1 MNINTENKLHELS
14 VYANINLNN
23 INKTQN
29 INNNKNNDNS
39 TNNIT
44 RIQRKASTM
53 NYKQRELQ
61 ERISNIQSQEAK
73 INEIEKTLE
82 NAKYSYSE
90 KLKNEKKEFT
100 NIKVKI
106 EQLSKQEDELKLKSN
121 ENVEKQKSDD
131 KSEEIKVISVIEE
144 TLKKIEQVKNQISI
158 YKSKLMALED
168 DVKKA
173 VSKQSST
180 NDIRDKDFIKEELG
194 FISIDNNI
202 QTGIIINIAI

>member
-202 QTGIIINIAI
+202 QTGIIINITI

>member
-1 MNINTENKLHELS
+1 MNHNYFFISTTWSILGLS
-14 VYANINLNN
+14 IAEY
-23 INKTQN
+23 
-29 INNNKNNDNS
+29 NS
-39 TNNIT
+39 AT
-44 RIQRKASTM
+44 S
-53 NYKQRELQ
+53 
-61 ERISNIQSQEAK
+61 
-73 INEIEKTLE
+73 
-82 NAKYSYSE
+82 SY
-90 KLKNEKKEFT
+90 
-100 NIKVKI
+100 I
-106 EQLSKQEDELKLKSN
+106 KLKSN

-180 NDIRDKDFIKEELG
+180 NDNRDKDFIKEELG

>member
-29 INNNKNNDNS
+29 INDNKNNDNS
-39 TNNIT
+39 SNNIT

>member
-131 KSEEIKVISVIEE
+131 KSEEIKVISIIEE

>member
-39 TNNIT
+39 SNNIT

-131 KSEEIKVISVIEE
+131 KSEEIKVISIIEE

-202 QTGIIINIAI
+202 QTGIIINITI

>member
-131 KSEEIKVISVIEE
+131 KSEEIKVISIIEE

-202 QTGIIINIAI
+202 QTGIIINITI